1 MDPVLSIAILTVCAG
16 AFGILVRYTFRS
28 KCEHLSLCCG
38 LVKVDRNV
46 LAENEEE
53 KMEIEN
59 GIKQDTSNDLANIM
73 KK

>member
-16 AFGILVRYTFRS
+16 AFGILVRYAFRS
-28 KCEHLSLCCG
+28 KCEHLIICWG
-38 LVKVDRNV
+38 LIKVDRNV
-46 LAENEEE
+46 EAENEEE

-59 GIKQDTSNDLANIM
+59 GIKQDTSVDLSNIM